1 MTREPHR
8 RVPRA
13 GWRRALTLILAG
25 ASVLLLSSCGRNM
38 FVQPKAKAFDAS
50 TFFADGSSMRP
61 LPEGTVSREVGAL
74 DAAYVSGVDAGGML
88 TELPLPL
95 TVELL
100 QRGQERFDIY
110 CSPCHNYNGDGMG
123 QVVQR
128 GFPQPVSFT
137 ATQRLLD
144 APVGY
149 FYSAMTN
156 GFGRMYSYASR
167 IPVEDRW
174 AIAGYIRALQ
184 LSQNAGM
191 DDVPA
196 GALIDLD
203 ALEANR

>member
-1 MTREPHR
+1 
-8 RVPRA
+8 A
-13 GWRRALTLILAG
+13 ALA
-25 ASVLLLSSCGRNM
+25 LLLATLLLTSCGRNM
-38 FVQPKAKAFDAS
+38 FDQPRTDAFEYS
-50 TFFADGSSMRP
+50 PFFADGSAMRP
-61 LPEGTVSREVGAL
+61 IPEGTVSREYGGL
-74 DAAYVSGVDAGGML
+74 EPAYLTGLGPSGFVA
-88 TELPLPL
+88 ELPVAL
-95 TVELL
+95 TPELL
-100 QRGQERFDIY
+100 LRGQERFDIY
-110 CSPCHNYNGDGMG
+110 CAPCHNYNGDGMG
-123 QVVQR
+123 TVVQR

-174 AIAGYIRALQ
+174 AIAGYVKALQ
-184 LSQNAGM
+184 LSQNAGL

-196 GALIDLD
+196 DAHLVLD